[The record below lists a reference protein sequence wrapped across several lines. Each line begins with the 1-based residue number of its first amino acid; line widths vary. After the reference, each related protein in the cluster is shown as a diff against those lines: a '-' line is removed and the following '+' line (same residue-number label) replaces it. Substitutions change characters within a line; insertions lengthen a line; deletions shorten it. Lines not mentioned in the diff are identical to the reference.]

1 MFLYVNLP
9 NARRPISCVCSHT
22 TQDIDQ
28 QKIQLNQ
35 MVCVYMF
42 FFSLYEPKT
51 KLIALETR
59 TQVSYVYTPTTPF
72 VMSGEFSFLTVSY
85 SDLMQLFIVFPTVCT

>member
-1 MFLYVNLP
+1 MFLHVNLT
-9 NARRPISCVCSHT
+9 NAHRPISCVCSHT

-51 KLIALETR
+51 KLIALETLTHR
-59 TQVSYVYTPTTPF
+59 YVYTPTTPF
-72 VMSGEFSFLTVSY
+72 VMSREFSFLTLSY
-85 SDLMQLFIVFPTVCT
+85 SYLMQLFIVFPTLCT